1 MNNNASFISF
11 LGPIFAAY
19 LALKQALGRRYAV
32 EQRVLANLDIFL
44 AAERADLN
52 ADTFNEWGK
61 TQQHLSPGVR
71 RSRLRIIRNFALY
84 RRRNEPACFLPDPLL
99 FPAPHQSIR
108 PYIFTHSEIA
118 KLILLAA
125 ALEPSRDCPLRPE
138 VFTLALTLLYTTG
151 LRRGELLRMTIGDY
165 DVREQTLLVRES
177 KFHKSRW
184 LPLSTDGVF
193 KLNHYLEAR
202 RANSLPLLST
212 TPLIWNH
219 RSGGRTYTAT
229 GFAQVVRQLL
239 DTAGI
244 RRPDGHL
251 PRIHDFRHT
260 FATHALLRWYES
272 GENVQSRLPS
282 LSTYMG
288 HVSIVSTEYYLQLI
302 EPLVNS
308 AGKRFAD
315 RYAGLIQRCPSD
327 TGGDR

>member
-1 MNNNASFISF
+1 MNKSSFISV

-19 LALKQALGRRYAV
+19 LTLKQALGRRYAV

-44 AAERADLN
+44 AAEGADLN
-52 ADTFNEWGK
+52 VETFNGWCK
-61 TQQHLSPGVR
+61 TQQHLTSGVR
-71 RSRLRIIRNFALY
+71 RNRMRIIRNFTLY
-84 RRRNEPACFLPDPLL
+84 RRRNEPACFLPDLLL
-99 FPAPHQSIR
+99 FPTPHQPVR
-108 PYIFTHSEIA
+108 PYIFSHSEIA
-118 KLILLAA
+118 KLIRLAA

-165 DVREQTLLVRES
+165 DVHEQTLLVRES

-184 LPLSTDGVF
+184 LPLSTDGIL
-193 KLNHYLEAR
+193 KLNYYLEAR
-202 RANSLPLLST
+202 RAKGLPLLAT
-212 TPLIWNH
+212 TPLIWNR
-219 RSGGRTYTAT
+219 RSGERPYTAW
-229 GFAQVVRQLL
+229 GFGQIIRLL
-239 DTAGI
+239 LNSAGI
-244 RRPDGHL
+244 CKPDGHL

-260 FATHALLRWYES
+260 FATHALLRWYEA
-272 GENVQSRLPS
+272 GDDVQSRLPS

-302 EPLVNS
+302 EPLVKS

-327 TGGDR
+327 TGGDQ